1 MVGSWRELGRGALDD
16 SVLLGSKRN
25 GDSTDGMDSL
35 DVYAHSCRT
44 CRYSDCLAD
53 TSQTQ
58 TIVLAQIS
66 CDWFAFSIT
75 DSHADFFP
83 CTASTR
89 IYIRGMI
96 HRSPEKQDA
105 QVVDNQRNVP
115 VLFLGSLPPA
125 GRGWSANKSLQ
136 ATRDGGFLRRQGYG
150 GQASSA
156 IAEDV
161 ISPAC
166 LSSGR

>member
-1 MVGSWRELGRGALDD
+1 
-16 SVLLGSKRN
+16 
-25 GDSTDGMDSL
+25 
-35 DVYAHSCRT
+35 
-44 CRYSDCLAD
+44 
-53 TSQTQ
+53 
-58 TIVLAQIS
+58 
-66 CDWFAFSIT
+66 
-75 DSHADFFP
+75 
-83 CTASTR
+83 
-89 IYIRGMI
+89 MI

>member
-1 MVGSWRELGRGALDD
+1 MASCINRHRRRICWPEANPLLRLFLPHSGVFLLFANHRGALDD

-125 GRGWSANKSLQ
+125 GRGWSA
-136 ATRDGGFLRRQGYG
+136 
-150 GQASSA
+150 
-156 IAEDV
+156 
-161 ISPAC
+161 
-166 LSSGR
+166 